1 MPKPK
6 RAVIRDDGERYESTS
21 AAAKAVAG
29 DQTNISRACRTGC
42 KAYGHLWGYVDEGSF
57 GRFARLLAVRDSMDE
72 PYAQASESTMLHSC
86 PFCGEKPYVQTFE
99 SEGFA
104 EARVVCSSCHVS
116 TSREYSGGRTTWEPT
131 GEDLTRF
138 VAIEKA
144 IEAWNAR
151 HESPY
156 RFPPNKQA
164 AGLDAASQLD
174 KVLEEAD
181 ELADALHD
189 GDADHACREAWD
201 VVQAVE
207 GILRRC
213 SDAIVERARADVMLR
228 CSKRGDYGE
237 IEDIE

>member
-1 MPKPK
+1 MPKAK

-21 AAAKAVAG
+21 AAANSVAG

-42 KAYGHLWGYVDEGSF
+42 KAYGHLWGYADEGSF
-57 GRFARLLAVRDSMDE
+57 GRFARLLAVRDSLDE

-86 PFCGEKPYVQTFE
+86 PFCGGRPYVQTFD
-99 SEGFA
+99 SDDFA
-104 EARVVCSSCHVS
+104 ESRVVCSSCPVS

-213 SDAIVERARADVMLR
+213 PDHVVERARADVMLR
-228 CSKRGDYGE
+228 CSRRGDYGE
-237 IEDIE
+237 ISDIE

>member
-6 RAVIRDDGERYESTS
+6 RAVIRDDGVRYESTS
-21 AAAKAVAG
+21 AAAKAVVG

-42 KAYGHLWGYVDEGSF
+42 KAYGYLWGYADEGSF
-57 GRFARLLAVRDSMDE
+57 GAFARLLAVRDSLDE
-72 PYAQASESTMLHSC
+72 PYGQVSYSTRLRSC
-86 PFCGEKPYVQTFE
+86 PFCGGRPYVQTFE
-99 SEGFA
+99 SEAFA
-104 EARVVCSSCHVS
+104 GSRVVCRKCHAS

-131 GEDLTRF
+131 GEDLTRL

-151 HESPY
+151 HGSPY

-164 AGLDAASQLD
+164 SGLDAASQLD

-207 GILRRC
+207 GILRKMPEETVRL
-213 SDAIVERARADVMLR
+213 AHAAVMLR
-228 CSKRGDYGE
+228 CSRRGDYGE
-237 IEDIE
+237 IDGIG

>member
-21 AAAKAVAG
+21 AAAKAVEG

-42 KAYGHLWGYVDEGSF
+42 KAYGHLWGYADEGSF
-57 GRFARLLAVRDSMDE
+57 ARYARLLAVRDSMDE
-72 PYAQASESTMLHSC
+72 PYAKASESTMLKSC
-86 PFCGEKPYVQTFE
+86 PFCGGKPYVQTFE
-99 SEGFA
+99 SEDFA

-131 GEDLTRF
+131 GDDLTRF

-151 HESPY
+151 HESQY

-181 ELADALHD
+181 ELADALHE

-201 VVQAVE
+201 VIQAAE

-213 SDAIVERARADVMLR
+213 PEAVVERARADVMLR
-228 CSKRGDYGE
+228 CSRRGDYGE
-237 IEDIE
+237 IADIE

>member
-1 MPKPK
+1 MPKAK

-21 AAAKAVAG
+21 AAANSVAG

-42 KAYGHLWGYVDEGSF
+42 KAYGHLWGYADEGSF
-57 GRFARLLAVRDSMDE
+57 ATFARLLAVRDSLDE
-72 PYAQASESTMLHSC
+72 PYAQASESTMLESC
-86 PFCGEKPYVQTFE
+86 PFCGGKPYVQTYE
-99 SEGFA
+99 SEDFA
-104 EARVVCSSCHVS
+104 ESRVVCSSCHAS
-116 TSREYSGGRTTWEPT
+116 TTREYSGGRTTWEPT
-131 GEDLTRF
+131 GEGLTRW
-138 VAIEKA
+138 VAIDRA
-144 IEAWNAR
+144 IKAWNLR

-156 RFPPNKQA
+156 RFPANRRA

-181 ELADALHD
+181 ELADALHE

-201 VVQAVE
+201 VIQAAE

-213 SDAIVERARADVMLR
+213 PEAVVERARADVVLR
-228 CSKRGDYGE
+228 CSRRGDYGE